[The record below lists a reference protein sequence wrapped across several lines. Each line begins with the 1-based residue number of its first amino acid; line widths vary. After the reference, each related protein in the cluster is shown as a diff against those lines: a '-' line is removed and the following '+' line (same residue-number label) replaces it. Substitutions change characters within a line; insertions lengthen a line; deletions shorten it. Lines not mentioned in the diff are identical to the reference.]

1 MKNIKII
8 NEHSS
13 YINFL
18 LLLSDGRFA
27 SSSHDKT
34 IKIFNMNSNYHC
46 DINLFSD
53 SINCNQLLELD
64 NNKLVF
70 CSSINVKIW
79 SINQLSYQCI
89 LSFKFQSGCSFSK
102 IIQLTNNRFAS
113 SSIKKSIKIWNSKHP
128 YNLIKTLSR
137 RIE

>member
-1 MKNIKII
+1 
-8 NEHSS
+8 
-13 YINFL
+13 
-18 LLLSDGRFA
+18 
-27 SSSHDKT
+27 
-34 IKIFNMNSNYHC
+34 MNNNYHC